1 MIISRAPFR
10 ISLAGGGTDLPAF
23 YEKHGGVV
31 TSMAIDKYIYVSFK
45 RILLEKIIKL
55 QYMDTEVVKD
65 IELLS
70 HGRAREA
77 LKEFNITNSCEITSM
92 ADLPA
97 KSGLGSSGSYLV
109 SLINCLQE
117 YRGLDLG
124 KHQMADLACYL
135 EMQKLQEPVGK
146 QDQFIASYGGIR
158 TFVIDKGG
166 NVKVQDIN
174 MKETDLKEFI
184 SRCRIYYTGY
194 QRNASEILKSQ
205 TINKANFEE
214 KMLKILDLG
223 HKFTE
228 ALEGGQ
234 YDRYGELLDVHWRH
248 KKSLSSE
255 MTNNNIDDVYRT
267 LKEQKLILGGKLIGA
282 GGGGFLM
289 VYVPEKFKEVDDYM
303 HQNGLT
309 KIVYSLDESGVKTIY
324 KGEEK

>member
-1 MIISRAPFR
+1 MIISSAPFR
-10 ISLAGGGTDLPAF
+10 ITLAGGGTDLPAF
-23 YEKHGGVV
+23 YEKHGGAV

-70 HGRAREA
+70 HSRAREA
-77 LKEFNITNSCEITSM
+77 LRKFNITNSCEITSM

-117 YRGLDLG
+117 FRGRDLT

-158 TFVIDKGG
+158 TFIIDRGG

-174 MKETDLKEFI
+174 MEEADLKEFI

-205 TINKANFEE
+205 TVNKANFEE

-223 HKFTE
+223 YKFTE
-228 ALEGGQ
+228 ALEDRQ
-234 YDRYGELLDVHWRH
+234 YDRYGELLDVHWRY
-248 KKSLSSE
+248 KKSLSNE
-255 MTNNNIDDVYRT
+255 MTNSNIDDAYRT

-282 GGGGFLM
+282 GGGGFLLT
-289 VYVPEKFKEVDDYM
+289 YVPKEFEKVDKYM
-303 HQNGLT
+303 ENVGFMRIQ
-309 KIVYSLDESGVKTIY
+309 YSIDTHGVKTLVL
-324 KGEEK
+324 EK